1 MKKFFGFIL
10 FVQSIFVFSQPCSTF
25 VIVEIGF
32 EPASC
37 RLYPYQSGNG
47 AVYCAVAGG
56 TPDYDYTWT
65 NLETG
70 ANVNGAILGGLN
82 TGHYKVVVTDDAGC
96 ILTDTVFVD
105 SLSPIAS
112 FDVISA
118 HLDLN
123 LESNMWAQVD
133 FVNQSQ
139 HYANPLDPN
148 ADTTFFWNLNTPYAA
163 WEISHDIN
171 EMKDTLYAAN
181 GSYNVC
187 LVALNKN
194 GCSDTTC
201 QTITI
206 HSYAGQIGSADSQE
220 IFNVYPTVSDGI
232 FTFSNY
238 QRSEDYTLYVY
249 NIHGNLVLTERL
261 TTDHTKIILDV
272 ANGAYLYHL
281 FGSSNTILQSAQIF
295 VIK

>member
-1 MKKFFGFIL
+1 MKKLFGFIL
-10 FVQSIFVFSQPCSTF
+10 FVQSIFVCSQPCSTF

-47 AVYCAVAGG
+47 AVYCAVTGG
-56 TPDYDYTWT
+56 TPDYSYEWT

-82 TGHYKVVVTDDAGC
+82 AGDYKVVVTDDAGC

-105 SLSPIAS
+105 SLSPIAN
-112 FDVISA
+112 FDIIST
-118 HLDLN
+118 HLDIN

-148 ADTTFFWNLNTPYAA
+148 ADTTFFWNLNTPIAD
-163 WEISHDIN
+163 WEISHDVN
-171 EMKDTLYAAN
+171 EMKDTLYTMN
-181 GSYNVC
+181 GSYDVC
-187 LVALNKN
+187 LVTLNKN
-194 GCSDTTC
+194 GCADTLC
-201 QTITI
+201 KTITI
-206 HSYAGQIGSADSQE
+206 HSYAGQIENSLSSG
-220 IFNVYPTVSDGI
+220 IFDVYPTVSSGI
-232 FTFSNY
+232 FTFSNNEHP
-238 QRSEDYTLYVY
+238 EDYTLYIY
-249 NIHGNLVLTERL
+249 NTQGALILTERL
-261 TTDHTKIILDV
+261 TADHTKIILDG

-281 FGSSNTILQSAQIF
+281 VGSPNALLQSGQIF
-295 VIK
+295 VMK